1 MSSPADA
8 LVAKGLA
15 FGKAGQ
21 LAEGLQC
28 LSDAVRL
35 QPEAKT
41 YWHLVQAQMRAQQF
55 EQAQQSCESA
65 LALCPGVAGFYQ
77 LLAGMKDKRGDA
89 DGAVEVLRRAAA
101 AFPGSAELA
110 SEYANLLIR
119 LRRPAAAIPAIER
132 VIALSPSPG
141 VYRSL
146 HKMHKAVD
154 DAAGAERAIR
164 DGLKRFPLDLELSR
178 YCAAFDEAAAA
189 DSLAAMTAALSTA
202 SWDAAIRSPYL
213 RWLTES
219 KAREN
224 RRAAGRSLNG
234 AADWMDLVRW
244 PDPQGM
250 AAYAASLDRELA
262 GPFTG
267 GAPRAEAVTERAL
280 AAVAQMDWAGAEHW
294 FAQARRQ
301 PTQTAADVATF
312 DPAFYRGL
320 DSRTDAEIWSAF
332 PPAADVIARADL
344 PETMIYV
351 ACDPKYFD
359 LFVPRLLDS
368 LVERGGTAGVHI
380 HLLDG
385 ETEDWARI
393 AGTLQGYRSMSVSM
407 TAEGG
412 ARLRLGAGA
421 RDYYHAARYVR
432 FHQYLLR
439 TPRPTWLMDAD
450 LVALADPAPLF
461 RQLNG
466 RDFAATS
473 SVISLETWSK
483 IRAGLVGMAP
493 TPAGLRY
500 ARLVAAYIAHW
511 FRDGGLR
518 WGIDQQALF
527 GCYFYLAQ
535 DNAAPR
541 TAFLDESFMN
551 DIDGLPCIIR
561 PVMDTASRWKK
572 SG

>member
-15 FGKAGQ
+15 LCKAGQ
-21 LAEGLQC
+21 VAQGLQT
-28 LSDAVRL
+28 LADAVRL
-35 QPEAKT
+35 QPDAKT
-41 YWHLVQAQMRAQQF
+41 YWHLAQTQMRAQQF
-55 EQAQQSCESA
+55 DQARQTCQAA
-65 LALCPGVAGFYQ
+65 LALCPGVTAFYQ
-77 LLAGMKDKRGDA
+77 MLAGIADKLGDA
-89 DGAVEVLRRAAA
+89 DGAADILRRAVAA
-101 AFPGSAELA
+101 APGSAELA

-119 LRRPAAAIPAIER
+119 QRRPAEAIPAIEQ

-146 HKMHKAVD
+146 HKMHKALD
-154 DAAGAERAIR
+154 DTRGAERAIR
-164 DGLKRFPLDLELSR
+164 AGLQRYPLDLELSR
-178 YCAAFDEAAAA
+178 YCAAFDEAAVAP
-189 DSLAAMTAALSTA
+189 SLAAMKAALTTP

-213 RWLTES
+213 RWLTETQA
-219 KAREN
+219 KHN
-224 RRAAGRSLNG
+224 RRAAGRPLNG
-234 AADWMDLVRW
+234 AADWADLVRW
-244 PDPQGM
+244 PDAGGM
-250 AAYAASLDRELA
+250 AAYVSSLDQELA
-262 GPFTG
+262 APT
-267 GAPRAEAVTERAL
+267 PRAEALSERAV

-294 FAQARRQ
+294 FAQARRR
-301 PTQTAADVATF
+301 PTNTVADVATF
-312 DPAFYRGL
+312 DPAFYQRL
-320 DSRTDAEIWSAF
+320 ERLTDAEIGSSF
-332 PPAADVIARADL
+332 PPVTDMIVRGDL
-344 PETMIYV
+344 PATMIYV
-351 ACDPKYFD
+351 ACDPKYFE

-368 LVERGGTAGVHI
+368 LQEHGSTAGVHVHI
-380 HLLDG
+380 LDG
-385 ETEDWARI
+385 TPDVWAGI
-393 AGTLQGYRSMSVSM
+393 AATLRGYTSVSIGL

-412 ARLRLGAGA
+412 AREKLGAGA

-432 FHQYLLR
+432 FHQYLAGTL
-439 TPRPTWLMDAD
+439 RPTWLMDAD

-461 RQLNG
+461 RQLED

-511 FRDGGLR
+511 FANGGLR

-527 GCYFYLAQ
+527 GCYFYLSQ
-535 DNAAPR
+535 DAAPR
-541 TAFLDESFMN
+541 TTFLDERFMN
-551 DIDGLPCIIR
+551 DIEGMPCIIR